1 MKKKL
6 LILFGIGIIPLISY
20 GQSSSNSCAEADATA
35 SISAGVEYTVSSF
48 DGTAPSLMCVS
59 GDPDNGEW
67 YKYTATSDN
76 FVYVTSELPQNFYVD
91 QNNEA
96 KDTRVHI
103 YSGSCGSHTCIA
115 GDDDDGFQ
123 QTSRAGFN
131 AQAGQTY
138 YIAWDNLWDSRSFD
152 FKLIEI
158 DPDLLV
164 TFTKATISAPGTD
177 RGAVDMNGDFLDD
190 IVSIGTTSFTVSYQ
204 QPDASFVKVTHNIP
218 DGVYGAS
225 WSMAAGD
232 FDRNGY
238 NDMVYGNSSGA
249 HVLKAN
255 STGTSYSIEA
265 TSHSVF
271 TQRTNFVDFDND
283 GNLDIFLCDDTA
295 PNEYFINNGTTL
307 TLWEGDDSGA
317 PIPGGLGVYASGGN
331 YGSVWVDYDSDG
343 DADLFIAKCG
353 GETARRKNQLFRNN
367 GNLSFTEVSVSANM
381 DDALSTWSSAWGD
394 FDSDGDMDCF
404 VGSSLS
410 NENHKLMQNN
420 NGVFTDITSSA
431 IADGLFTFGHEN
443 VPYDFNNDGYVDI
456 FSNGS
461 MLLNKGDGTFAIY
474 YYDTGSPAFEPQ
486 EGAVGDFNNDGFLD
500 IFASRL
506 HYNNGNSN
514 NWLKV
519 GLIGTNSNINGI
531 GARIEVSSPS
541 FNNSSSKKAQI
552 RDLRSAEGFSYMG
565 SLNAHFGLGADTT
578 VNTVTIY
585 WPSGTVDVVVN
596 PNINETLIVTE
607 GETLSL
613 QTTLANDL
621 ILYPNPTK
629 GILNLNTNYGF
640 ENAIYSVFDM
650 TGKRVLNDRFNSN
663 TIDVSGLSS
672 GNYILRVI
680 DNGVIKTQKFIKQ

>member
-6 LILFGIGIIPLISY
+6 LILFGIGIIPLISF
-20 GQSSSNSCAEADATA
+20 GQTSSNSCSQADAA
-35 SISAGVEYTVSSF
+35 PSISAGIEYTVSSF

-67 YKYTATSDN
+67 YKYTPSGDYY
-76 FVYVTSELPQNFYVD
+76 VYVTSELTQNFYVD
-91 QNNEA
+91 SENEA

-103 YSGSCGSHTCIA
+103 YSGTCGSLTCLA
-115 GDDDDGFQ
+115 GDDDGGFQ
-123 QTSRAGFN
+123 QTSRVGFN
-131 AQAGQTY
+131 VQAGQTY

-158 DPDLLV
+158 NPDLLV
-164 TFTKATISAPGTD
+164 SFTNASISAPGTD

-190 IVSIGTTSFTVSYQ
+190 VVSINTSSITINYQ
-204 QPDASFVKVTHNIP
+204 QPDNSFVKVTYSLS
-218 DGVYGAS
+218 GASYGAS

-232 FDRNGY
+232 FDRNGF

-249 HVLKAN
+249 HVVKAN
-255 STGTSYSIEA
+255 STGTGYSIAA

-283 GNLDIFLCDDTA
+283 GNLDVFLCDDTA
-295 PNEYFINNGTTL
+295 PNEYFINNGSTL
-307 TLWEGDDSGA
+307 TLWEGDDSEA
-317 PIPGGLGVYASGGN
+317 PIAGGLGVYSSGGN

-353 GETARRKNQLFRNN
+353 GEVARRKNQLFRNN
-367 GNLSFTEVSVSANM
+367 GNLSFTEVSASSNM
-381 DDALSTWSSAWGD
+381 DDALSTWSSAWAD

-410 NENHKLMQNN
+410 NESHKLMQNN
-420 NGVFTDITSSA
+420 NGVFSDITASA
-431 IADGLFTFGHEN
+431 LVDGFYSFGHEN

-461 MLLNKGDGTFAIY
+461 MLLNKGDGTFVVY
-474 YYDTGSPAFEPQ
+474 YYDTDPPTLEPQ
-486 EGAVGDFNNDGFLD
+486 EGAVGDLNNDGFLD
-500 IFASRL
+500 VFASRI

-519 GLIGTNSNINGI
+519 GLIGTDSNINGI

-552 RDLRSAEGFSYMG
+552 RDVRSAEGFSYMG
-565 SLNAHFGLGADTT
+565 SLNAHFGLGTDSTID
-578 VNTVTIY
+578 TVTIY
-585 WPSGTVDVVVN
+585 WPSGTVDIVVN

-613 QTTLANDL
+613 QSTLASDL

-629 GILNLNTNYGF
+629 GLLNLNADYGF
-640 ENAIYSVFDM
+640 ENAIYSVFDI

-663 TIDVSGLSS
+663 TIDVSELSS
-672 GNYILRVI
+672 GSYILRVI